1 VSHVNHLVR
10 GWRIVARRAFVP
22 FDQHLERLQAAR
34 SSRQNNVR
42 FFGLAIAEQNDRNPP
57 IPADNNLAPDVRFG
71 AMAMLERAATEG
83 GKQP

>member
-22 FDQHLERLQAAR
+22 FDQHSERLQAAR
-34 SSRQNNVR
+34 SRRQNNVR